1 MPLRIEALTR
11 GHNRQAF
18 DCGSIEL
25 NEYLRNT
32 ARQHG
37 EKGISRTFVL
47 VADESPS
54 EILGFFT
61 LSSCEILVERL
72 PVKYA
77 KKYPARAPAA
87 KLARLA
93 VTSRRQKEGLGTHM
107 MLDAMARVLKV
118 AENLGIMGFFVDAKD
133 DRAKQYYRPF
143 GFLALPDNPHELF
156 LPLATLREA
165 FKQKNLF

>member
-1 MPLRIEALTR
+1 MPLKIEVLTR
-11 GHNRQAF
+11 GHNRQGF

-32 ARQHG
+32 ARQHS

-47 VADESPS
+47 VADENPS

-61 LSSCEILVERL
+61 LSSCEVLVERL

-93 VTSRRQKEGLGTHM
+93 VTSHMQKRGLGTHM
-107 MLDAMARVLKV
+107 MMDAMARALKV

-133 DRAKQYYRPF
+133 GRAARYYQQF
-143 GFLALPDNPHELF
+143 GFMALPDNPHELF
-156 LPLATLREA
+156 LPLATIREA
-165 FKQKNLF
+165 FKQQNIP